1 MSGARPRLAM
11 LVASRGDVDG
21 IRDYA
26 AGLAGALRDDAD
38 VRLDVHWGEL
48 ARGARVRSWAR
59 AGRDDVVLVHYNP
72 FSWGRRGFAPGLV
85 LGLAWLRLRRRRP
98 LIVLLVHETWV
109 GPLDLKRRIMG
120 AWQQAQLRVL
130 LAMSDV
136 VLVSM
141 ERWLEQLGGRVA
153 RRARRIAIASN
164 LPDRRGER
172 DAARRRLGA
181 DDDAVVLVSFGTDH
195 PSRQPARIAALANAA
210 SAAGLDV
217 LVVNLGAGAPAL
229 PGLGDDVPIVTPGP
243 LARDELAAH
252 MAAGDLYLAP
262 FVDGVSSRRTT
273 MAAALQHALPVLGT
287 RGVSTDAFL
296 AGREP
301 ALTLV
306 EVDDADGFV
315 AAGLRLLGNRELRE
329 RGRTAAR
336 ELYERE
342 LDWAAAR
349 ERWRDVV
356 AALGR

>member
-1 MSGARPRLAM
+1 
-11 LVASRGDVDG
+11 
-21 IRDYA
+21 
-26 AGLAGALRDDAD
+26 
-38 VRLDVHWGEL
+38 
-48 ARGARVRSWAR
+48 
-59 AGRDDVVLVHYNP
+59 
-72 FSWGRRGFAPGLV
+72 
-85 LGLAWLRLRRRRP
+85 
-98 LIVLLVHETWV
+98 
-109 GPLDLKRRIMG
+109 
-120 AWQQAQLRVL
+120 VL